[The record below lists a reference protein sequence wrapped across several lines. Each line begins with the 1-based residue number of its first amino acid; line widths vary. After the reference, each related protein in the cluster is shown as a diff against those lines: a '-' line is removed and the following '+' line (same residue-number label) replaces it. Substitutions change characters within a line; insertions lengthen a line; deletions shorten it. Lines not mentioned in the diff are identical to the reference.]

1 MRDRLGLEVTTD
13 SGAALALLDRAL
25 QEVLEYRLAA
35 PATLDAAL
43 ALDPGLALA
52 RCLKG
57 CLLRS
62 MATRSARPQIDAEL
76 ALAAAERPRLGTRER
91 LHLDALGCW
100 AGDDL
105 EGATARWRAIVEVWP
120 RDLLAIRLL
129 HHQGFWM
136 GRRDL
141 MRLAVTRALPAWH
154 AGLPGHGFLLGMLA
168 FAHEEA
174 GELEAAERLA
184 RRAVELNPED
194 MWSLH
199 ALAHVLETR
208 DRAAEGA
215 ALLDQPVERW
225 ADRTSMRGHL
235 FWHAALFEIE
245 RGRLDA
251 ALALYDRAV
260 RPGARATCIDLHNAA
275 SLLARL
281 EWQGRPVGERWQG
294 LAEHALGWVDDHVYP
309 WTDLHAALAL
319 ARLGRSEAGDLLGS
333 LERLAAEGEG
343 HAARVARPLLVPLVR
358 AILAFYRGEP
368 GRACDL
374 LLALDPVSP
383 EVGGSNAQR
392 DLLDQ
397 LLLEAAL
404 AAGRLD
410 LARRLAAERVARR
423 PNDRVGR
430 HKLAEAVRAAVAA
443 RPVERPAAPARA
455 PVGRRVVPA
464 AA

>member
-13 SGAALALLDRAL
+13 SGAALALFEQAL
-25 QEVLEYRLAA
+25 QEFLEHRVAA
-35 PATLDAAL
+35 PATLEAAL
-43 ALDPGLALA
+43 GLDPGLALA
-52 RCLKG
+52 RCLEG

-62 MATRSARPQIDAEL
+62 MATGRVRSRLEATL
-76 ALAAAERPRLGTRER
+76 ALAAAERPRLCRRER
-91 LHLDALGCW
+91 LHLDALERW
-100 AGDDL
+100 AADDL

-141 MRLAVTRALPAWH
+141 MRIAVTRALPAWH
-154 AGLPGHGFLLGMLA
+154 AELPGYGFLLGMLA

-174 GELEAAERLA
+174 GELETAERLA
-184 RRAVELNPED
+184 RRALELNPED

-199 ALAHVLETR
+199 AVAHVLEGSG
-208 DRAAEGA
+208 RAAEGA
-215 ALLDQPVERW
+215 ALLDHPVERW

-245 RGRLDA
+245 RDRLEV

-260 RPGARATCIDLHNAA
+260 RPGGRPTCIDLHNAA

-281 EWQGRPVGERWQG
+281 EWQGLPVGGRWEE
-294 LAEHALGWVDDHVYP
+294 LAELAVTWVYDHVYP
-309 WTDLHAALAL
+309 WTDLHAALVL
-319 ARLGRSEAGDLLGS
+319 ARLGRGEGRDLLVS

-343 HAARVARPLLVPLVR
+343 HAARVAGPLLVPIVH
-358 AILAFYRGEP
+358 AIQAFYGGDP
-368 GRACDL
+368 GRAVDL
-374 LLALDPVSP
+374 LLALGPIPP

-404 AAGRLD
+404 AAGRPD
-410 LARRLAAERVARR
+410 LARRLVVERLARR
-423 PNDRVGR
+423 PHDRFGHR
-430 HKLAEAVRAAVAA
+430 DLALAVRAPAA
-443 RPVERPAAPARA
+443 GRPIERPAASDGPAQSRLA
-455 PVGRRVVPA
+455 VPA